1 MLWAQGRVNRY
12 RYAVKHDGWRLYGLY
27 HYGGEPPLSDWLLL
41 GIGVLLTIL
50 TGFFVASEFSLL
62 NLERNE
68 LEARRERGER
78 GLSNSI
84 RALKRTSTHLSGAQ
98 LGITITTMLTGFLAE
113 PALSNLLRPSL
124 VGLGIPE
131 SAVEPTAVVI
141 TMLIA
146 TLFSTLIGEL
156 VPKKMALAI
165 PLKVNRIVVGFQLV
179 FTWVFGWMIW
189 ILNTA
194 GNGFLRLIRIEPK
207 EELGSAR
214 TAEELAALVRR
225 SVTLGSLDAHTAT
238 LLTKTLSLTQLVA
251 ADIMTPRPRLAVIDH
266 EQPVSAVI
274 DASIHT
280 GYSRFPVIDGSS
292 DDVIGIVHVK
302 QAASVPREKRDDVP
316 VTAIMVEPDRVP
328 ETMRLDTLMGELRT
342 KGLQVAIVVDEYG
355 GTAGLATLEDLIE
368 ELVGELSD
376 EHDRSKAG
384 VSRGRNQDV
393 LFPGMMRPDE
403 LLEMAIKVPQSSAYE
418 TAAGFFMAAL
428 GRIPVVGDEVAI
440 EDGVLR
446 VERMDGRRVDRIRFT
461 PVIPEAENL
470 EAGKEAAK

>member
-1 MLWAQGRVNRY
+1 M
-12 RYAVKHDGWRLYGLY
+12 
-27 HYGGEPPLSDWLLL
+27 L
-41 GIGVLLTIL
+41 GIGLILTVL

-78 GLSNSI
+78 GLSNTI

-113 PALSNLLRPSL
+113 PALSSLLRP
-124 VGLGIPE
+124 GLTNIGIAE
-131 SAVEPTAVVI
+131 SAVEPTAVVL
-141 TMLIA
+141 TMFIA

-156 VPKKMALAI
+156 VPKKLALAV
-165 PLKVNRIVVGFQLV
+165 PLQVNRVVVGFQLV
-179 FTWVFGWMIW
+179 FTWIFGWMIA
-189 ILNTA
+189 ILNRV
-194 GNGFLRLIRIEPK
+194 GNGFVRLFGIEPR

-214 TAEELAALVRR
+214 TAEELASLVRR
-225 SVTLGSLDAHTAT
+225 SVTMGSLDAQTAT

-274 DASIHT
+274 DASIQT

-403 LLEMAIKVPQSSAYE
+403 LLEMAIKVPQSAAYE
-418 TAAGFFMAAL
+418 TAAGFVMAAL
-428 GRIPVVGDEVAI
+428 GRIPVIGDQIEI
-440 EDGVLR
+440 EDGLLR

-461 PVIPEAENL
+461 PVVPAVEPL
-470 EAGKEAAK
+470 TQPKEGEK